1 MKKIILLGFI
11 IGSIV
16 SISYAK
22 DLKKSYKTD
31 VKNVSVSSKTV
42 VSSTNTNNENMI
54 SNNNISNKSLE
65 NSNDYSE
72 EKGEGVVVD
81 ENFEYKTEYKTEER
95 SEDLFEEGKT
105 ENIKGGSILP
115 YSFGVFRG
123 VLNIDGKSVLVFETD
138 ETIYFITIYKEN
150 EKIKWK
156 LYGKLSRG

>member
-22 DLKKSYKTD
+22 DLKKGKTD

-42 VSSTNTNNENMI
+42 VSSTNTNNENMV

-81 ENFEYKTEYKTEER
+81 ENFEYKTEER
-95 SEDLFEEGKT
+95 SEDLFEDGKT

-123 VLNIDGKSVLVFETD
+123 VLNIDGKPVLVFETD

>member
-16 SISYAK
+16 SNSYSK
-22 DLKKSYKTD
+22 DLKKGKTD
-31 VKNVSVSSKTV
+31 VKNVFVSSKTV
-42 VSSTNTNNENMI
+42 VSSTNTNNENMV
-54 SNNNISNKSLE
+54 SNKNISNKSLE

-81 ENFEYKTEYKTEER
+81 ENFEYKTEER
-95 SEDLFEEGKT
+95 SEDLFEDGKT

-123 VLNIDGKSVLVFETD
+123 VLNIDGKPVLVFETD

>member
-31 VKNVSVSSKTV
+31 VKNISVSSKTV
-42 VSSTNTNNENMI
+42 VSSTNTNNENMV

-65 NSNDYSE
+65 NSNDYYE
-72 EKGEGVVVD
+72 EQGEGVVVD
-81 ENFEYKTEYKTEER
+81 ENFEYKTEER
-95 SEDLFEEGKT
+95 SEDLFEDGRT

-123 VLNIDGKSVLVFETD
+123 VLNIDGKHVLVFETD

>member
-1 MKKIILLGFI
+1 MKKIILFGFI

-22 DLKKSYKTD
+22 DLKKGKTD

-42 VSSTNTNNENMI
+42 VSSTNTNNKNMV

-81 ENFEYKTEYKTEER
+81 ENFEYKTEER
-95 SEDLFEEGKT
+95 TEDLFEDGKT

-123 VLNIDGKSVLVFETD
+123 VLNIDGKPVLVFETD